1 VFGIFRKTSGQS
13 PEEGCSCWAWGM
25 RGCVSSKAAQWR
37 RCVGLGYL
45 ILHSRFRGCALG
57 LEKRCDAIQSPSST
71 SWTKLPKH
79 FYSVWVL
86 NNQDNEGPCISVLFL
101 SWPPCSPSPTFHLPR
116 SSNFPSRQRIRP
128 LISPRSGPDAFAPGL
143 SRDYNK
149 PLLSASIAKHAL
161 AFSQSISFPSP
172 F

>member
-1 VFGIFRKTSGQS
+1 VFGYLGRLPVKALKRAAAAGLEDAFPANSSVETV
-13 PEEGCSCWAWGM
+13 
-25 RGCVSSKAAQWR
+25 RGP
-37 RCVGLGYL
+37 GIL